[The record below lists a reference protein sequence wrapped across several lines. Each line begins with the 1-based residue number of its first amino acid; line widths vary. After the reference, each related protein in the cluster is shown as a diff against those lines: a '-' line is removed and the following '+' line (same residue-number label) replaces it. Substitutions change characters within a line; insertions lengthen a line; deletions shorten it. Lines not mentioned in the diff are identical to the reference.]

1 MELKK
6 FSSMFSLRNG
16 KSMENLKNI
25 KSMFNLSKNDNI
37 RSSISSS
44 IRNRP
49 TIVKSNSQ
57 LCIEKYLQGNKNQK
71 KEKETDAQL
80 QKRKT
85 KIKKEQQLIKDGK
98 TIKQKGLILSKEQE
112 DKFISFIKEYKEFT
126 NTNFIDGNLME
137 YYIKFYNHCHIKI
150 KLPVISPKTIDSIEK
165 GELFKQYS
173 KLFLKINSN

>member
-1 MELKK
+1 
-6 FSSMFSLRNG
+6 MFSLRNG

-25 KSMFNLSKNDNI
+25 KSMINLSKTKSDHNL

-57 LCIEKYLQGNKNQK
+57 LCIEKYLQGNKTPK
-71 KEKETDAQL
+71 KEKETDGQL

-98 TIKQKGLILSKEQE
+98 PIKQKGLILSKEQE
-112 DKFISFIKEYKEFT
+112 DKFILFIKEYKELT
-126 NTNFIDGNLME
+126 NINFIDGNLME
-137 YYIKFYNHCHIKI
+137 YYIKFYNHCHTKI

-165 GELFKQYS
+165 GVLFKQYS
-173 KLFLKINSN
+173 KLFLKINSS